1 MNRDQFLPNDARA
14 AITEYRASWTNIT
27 RAEESLI
34 NGDLK
39 EAKLAAANLLSSLNE
54 LEKLHKKKEEVDLQI
69 SKLNFLLGRNS
80 LRGLVVRI
88 HEN

>member
-1 MNRDQFLPNDARA
+1 MNRDQFLHTDTRA
-14 AITEYRASWTNIT
+14 AIAEYRSSWTNISK
-27 RAEESLI
+27 AEESLM

-54 LEKLHKKKEEVDLQI
+54 LEKLQKKKQEVDQQI
-69 SKLNFLLGRNS
+69 HKLNYLLGRNS